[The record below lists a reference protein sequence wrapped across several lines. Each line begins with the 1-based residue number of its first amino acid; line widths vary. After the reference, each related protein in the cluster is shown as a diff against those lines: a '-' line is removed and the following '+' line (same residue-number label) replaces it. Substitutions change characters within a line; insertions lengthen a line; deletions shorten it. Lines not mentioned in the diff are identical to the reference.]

1 MTVASPPLLRG
12 DGASAQNRRS
22 TRLATPLGDML
33 VAVSDDG
40 VLGAYFDGQAHQ
52 PDAAWFGARVEQRD
66 DALLDAAAQQ
76 LTAWFAGERTDF
88 DLPLAPLGTPFQ
100 RSVWELL
107 LRIPPGETTTYGELS
122 ASLSPDGVATPGQA
136 QGVGQAVGH
145 NPISVIVPCHRVVG
159 SDGSLVGF
167 ACGLDRKRWL
177 LAHEESETTRES
189 RLF

>member
-1 MTVASPPLLRG
+1 MTVVSPPLLRG

-136 QGVGQAVGH
+136 QGRRAGRRPQPGQRHRAVPPRRRLGRF
-145 NPISVIVPCHRVVG
+145 PRRLRRRPG
-159 SDGSLVGF
+159 SQT
-167 ACGLDRKRWL
+167 
-177 LAHEESETTRES
+177 LAPRPRGERDDP
-189 RLF
+189 

>member
-76 LTAWFAGERTDF
+76 LTARRFPSNLSQTLVFSLGERHG
-88 DLPLAPLGTPFQ
+88 LPPIARWGLRCPFP
-100 RSVWELL
+100 RAEL
-107 LRIPPGETTTYGELS
+107 R
-122 ASLSPDGVATPGQA
+122 
-136 QGVGQAVGH
+136 
-145 NPISVIVPCHRVVG
+145 
-159 SDGSLVGF
+159 
-167 ACGLDRKRWL
+167 
-177 LAHEESETTRES
+177 
-189 RLF
+189 